1 MSELRERLQEAAE
14 AAVREGRHPTA
25 AALVRRGRRRRLR
38 LVGGT
43 AALVALAVVAGMVGA
58 DRLSDRPLPLTP
70 TPTAGPTSTT
80 IPTKATVPPP
90 RWIPSVTPLRIKA
103 HPGPYPGPDPGGIVR
118 DVTSLVRGCHGK
130 SRVRLWAKTQGKVWL
145 IAAKPTPPGQQRV
158 CWASALMN
166 QGGGGSLGVHSP
178 QLKPLRAGAGGGGGN
193 RRLGV
198 VSGMVTKRAVRLRVL
213 FHKGRPLDL
222 VPVDGGDGVPV
233 NFFAGLYLETGPPP
247 AEGQERVWAVDR
259 VIAFD
264 QAGNRVAEC
273 RMRFGPSNTC

>member
-1 MSELRERLQEAAE
+1 ML
-14 AAVREGRHPTA
+14 
-25 AALVRRGRRRRLR
+25 LV
-38 LVGGT
+38 LVV
-43 AALVALAVVAGMVGA
+43 LAGMVA
-58 DRLSDRPLPLTP
+58 TDRRSDRPMPLTP

-80 IPTKATVPPP
+80 TPTKATAPPL
-90 RWIPSVTPLRIKA
+90 RWIPSVTPLRVKA
-103 HPGPYPGPDPGGIVR
+103 QPGPYPGPDPGRIVR

-145 IAAKPTPPGQQRV
+145 IAAKPTPPGQARV

-166 QGGGGSLGVHSP
+166 PGGGGALGVHSP
-178 QLKPLRAGAGGGGGN
+178 QLKPLRAGSGGGGGN
-193 RRLGV
+193 RQLGV
-198 VSGMVTKRAVRLRVL
+198 VSGMVTTRAVRLRVL

-233 NFFAGLYLETGPPP
+233 NFFAGFYLETGPPP
-247 AEGQERVWAVDR
+247 AEHQRRESPVDR

-273 RMRFGPSNTC
+273 RMRFGPSNSC

>member
-25 AALVRRGRRRRLR
+25 AALVRRGRRRRRR

-70 TPTAGPTSTT
+70 TPTAGPPSTT

-90 RWIPSVTPLRIKA
+90 RWIPSVTPLHLKA

-130 SRVRLWAKTQGKVWL
+130 SRVRLWAKVQGKVWL
-145 IAAKPTPPGQQRV
+145 IAARPTPPGQARV
-158 CWASALMN
+158 CWASGLMN
-166 QGGGGSLGVHSP
+166 PGGGGGLGVHSP
-178 QLKPLRAGAGGGGGN
+178 QLKPLRAGSGGGGGN
-193 RRLGV
+193 RQLGV
-198 VSGMVTKRAVRLRVL
+198 VSGMVTKRVVRLRVL
-213 FHKGRPLDL
+213 FHEGRSLDL

-233 NFFAGLYLETGPPP
+233 NFFAGFYLETGPPP
-247 AEGQERVWAVDR
+247 AEGQERVLAVDR

>member
-1 MSELRERLQEAAE
+1 
-14 AAVREGRHPTA
+14 
-25 AALVRRGRRRRLR
+25 
-38 LVGGT
+38 
-43 AALVALAVVAGMVGA
+43 LVALAVVAGMVGA

-80 IPTKATVPPP
+80 ITTKATVPPP
-90 RWIPSVTPLRIKA
+90 RWIPSVTPLHIKA
-103 HPGPYPGPDPGGIVR
+103 HPGPYPGPDPGRIVR

-158 CWASALMN
+158 CWASGLMN
-166 QGGGGSLGVHSP
+166 QGGGGGLGVDSP
-178 QLKPLRAGAGGGGGN
+178 QLKPLRASSGGGGGN
-193 RRLGV
+193 RQLGV
-198 VSGMVTKRAVRLRVL
+198 VSGMVTKQAVRLRVL

-233 NFFAGLYLETGPPP
+233 NFFAGFYLETGPPP
-247 AEGQERVWAVDR
+247 AEGQERVLAVDR

-273 RMRFGPSNTC
+273 RMRYGPTNTC